1 MSQGRFADK
10 VAVVTGGA
18 AGIGRAT
25 AERLIADGATVVL
38 VDADLAQLEKTGAE
52 IGAST
57 LITADVSDEQAVRSY
72 VAQSV
77 AAHGRID
84 LFHNNAGIEG
94 KFGVSIMDTD
104 ISDFDRLMAVNVR
117 GVFLGLR
124 EVMRS
129 MIETGGGGAIV
140 VTASM
145 GGLRGASGFSPYVT
159 SKHAVVGLTRC
170 AAHEGAP
177 FGIRVNAVAPGHID
191 TRMARSLNEQARP
204 EDPMGLYDERAET
217 IPMKRYGTA
226 TEVANVVTFLLSD
239 DAVYVTGAVSSI
251 DAGLTA

>member
-1 MSQGRFADK
+1 MSQGRFAAK

-38 VDADLAQLEKTGAE
+38 VDADRAELEKTGAE

-57 LITADVSDEQAVRSY
+57 LITADVSDEQAVRNY

-104 ISDFDRLMAVNVR
+104 IADFDRLMAVNVR

-129 MIETGGGGAIV
+129 MIETGGGAIV

-204 EDPMGLYDERAET
+204 EDPMWIYDARAET
-217 IPMKRYGTA
+217 ITMKRYGTA